1 MHASAWRFGL
11 LAVSMLSLWAGTAQ
25 AVIVYGDPTQP
36 TIGRLT
42 TLPVLTGGVKPGWQ
56 FMGTYGMYTG
66 IPIGPRAWVTATHVS
81 GATGTL
87 SYDNAGTSSLTNYAS
102 TRVDS
107 TISGDLVVFQLNA
120 DQPDFTQWAPVWSD
134 TATLADRI
142 AHGTMD
148 VYMFGRGTDRG
159 TAIVNGSSQTVGWNW
174 VAQTGNEPISYG
186 TGNVLALANDASS
199 NTYLKMPFFA
209 NTATSGIFSVG
220 DSGGA
225 VFGFD
230 NVESRW
236 ELLGINSAVEKV
248 YTSPNNPAN
257 GLDAAFFD
265 ARGYYIFDG
274 SQWVQ
279 ISAPGPVTLS
289 SYSTSLPQ
297 KYSVLSPFIPVPEP
311 STVILATISSAV
323 AVQTVRRKRRQAA

>member
-11 LAVSMLSLWAGTAQ
+11 TAVSMLFLWAGTAQ
-25 AVIVYGDPTQP
+25 AVIVYGFP
-36 TIGRLT
+36 GRLT
-42 TLPVLTGGVKPGWQ
+42 TLPVLSGGVKPGWQ
-56 FMGTYGMYTG
+56 FMGKYGMYTG

-134 TATLADRI
+134 TATLTDRV
-142 AHGTMD
+142 AAGTLD

-159 TAIVNGSSQTVGWNW
+159 TAIVNGSAQTVGWNW
-174 VAQTGNEPISYG
+174 VDQTGNEPISYG
-186 TGNVLALANDASS
+186 TGKVFALVNDASS
-199 NTYLKMPFFA
+199 NAYLQMPFFA

-230 NVESRW
+230 NVENRW
-236 ELLGINSAVEKV
+236 ELIGINSAVERV
-248 YTSPNNPAN
+248 YAAPNVPLENTLP
-257 GLDAAFFD
+257 AAFFD
-265 ARGYYIFDG
+265 ARGYYVYNSQT
-274 SQWVQ
+274 SQWSQ
-279 ISAPGPVTLS
+279 ITGPGPVTLS

-297 KYSVLSPFIPVPEP
+297 KYSVLSPYIPVPEP
-311 STVILATISSAV
+311 SAVFLAAISSAG
-323 AVQTVRRKRRQAA
+323 AVLAVRRKRRQAD

>member
-1 MHASAWRFGL
+1 
-11 LAVSMLSLWAGTAQ
+11 MLTLWAGQAQ
-25 AVIVYGDPTQP
+25 AVIVYGDP
-36 TIGRLT
+36 GRLT
-42 TLPVLTGGVKPGWQ
+42 TLPVLSGGVKPGWQ
-56 FMGTYGMYTG
+56 FMGKYGMYTG

-87 SYDNAGTSSLTNYAS
+87 SYDNAGTSALTNYAS

-134 TATLADRI
+134 TATLSDRI
-142 AHGTMD
+142 AAGTLD

-174 VAQTGNEPISYG
+174 VNQTGNEPISYG
-186 TGNVLALANDASS
+186 TGEVFALVNDSGS
-199 NTYLKMPFFA
+199 NTYLQMPFFPDSPSA
-209 NTATSGIFSVG
+209 GIFSVG

-236 ELLGINSAVEKV
+236 ELIGINYAVDTV
-248 YTSPNNPAN
+248 YAAPDVPLNNYLRAS
-257 GLDAAFFD
+257 FFD
-265 ARGYYIFDG
+265 ARGYYVFDG

-279 ISAPGPVTLS
+279 ISGPGPVTLS

-311 STVILATISSAV
+311 STVILATISAAGMIV
-323 AVQTVRRKRRQAA
+323 AVRRRKRMS